1 MSWLKKLLG
10 LSESGPAGSSQG
22 SPGKGS
28 LAGERVLVA
37 DASMTIQRVVE
48 LALGSEGCSV
58 AFAGSGE
65 EAIASLTA
73 SVPTVVIAAMDLPG
87 KNGLQVC
94 EAIRRRPDLASTIV
108 LIMKGAFEETPDGSR
123 LRMIGSDGVVTKPF
137 EPGQLIEQIRSAR
150 KQRGHRQ

>member
-10 LSESGPAGSSQG
+10 LSESGPAGSS
-22 SPGKGS
+22 SPGPGS

-37 DASMTIQRVVE
+37 DPSMTIQKVVE

-58 AFAGSGE
+58 AFAATGE
-65 EAIASLTA
+65 EAIALAMATP
-73 SVPTVVIAAMDLPG
+73 PTVVIASTDLPG

-94 EAIRRRPDLASTIV
+94 EAVRRRPDLAGTIV
-108 LIMKGAFEETPDGSR
+108 LIMKGAFEEPPDDSR

-137 EPGQLIEQIRSAR
+137 EPGQLIDQIRAL
-150 KQRGHRQ
+150 RQKRVLGS